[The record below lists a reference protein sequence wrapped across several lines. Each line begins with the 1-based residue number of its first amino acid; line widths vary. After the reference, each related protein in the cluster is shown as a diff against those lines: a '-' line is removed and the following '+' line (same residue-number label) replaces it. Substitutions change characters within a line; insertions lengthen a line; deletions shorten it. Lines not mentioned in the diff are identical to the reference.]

1 MRIPVGRRLAALSA
15 VGMVAL
21 CALGIIAFVNVG
33 SIETQLSTVTKLT
46 TARSAAFDLGQES
59 QSVRAAV
66 LLDVL
71 ASTKSQH
78 VIAHQQMSAALASAN
93 SAVAKFETTRSALT
107 GSEAASAAQTA
118 SLVKRFFNN
127 IENSIPKIDGLTAGT
142 LYTWSQ
148 LTLLQAQ
155 ITTVDNSLKTT
166 EQRLTASA
174 AAAEASALSQGSSAK
189 LVVALVAIAGL
200 ALLIGLSVLI
210 ARTITRPLS
219 TIGTTLEE
227 MTAGD
232 LTVRAEVDLN
242 DEFGDVAGL
251 LNGAIASQ
259 ESANAALAA
268 RSAEDAASAADVSA
282 TSQVLGALQGATTT
296 DEALRVG
303 LESIKSAF
311 GFQGAS
317 IVRSEGGS
325 STGSAQAANGS
336 VTIPLT
342 AEGRSIGSY
351 EFKSNDPAA
360 MTPKRLDTYRSLAE
374 SLSSTLE
381 RIAARER
388 ERAAEEE
395 LRTKV
400 NAILGVVNKA
410 ADGDLTVDVPVAG
423 SDPVG
428 QVGESLA
435 RLLSDLRERMSAIGQ
450 NAESLAGASEEL
462 TATATQMSS
471 GAEETAAQAGVVS
484 QTSEVVSGSVQ
495 TVAAAAEEL
504 TASITEIA
512 KNASDAARVATLAAE
527 AAQSTT
533 ATIAQLGVSS
543 TEIGNVVKVITQIAQ
558 QTNLLA
564 LNATIEAA
572 RAGEAGKGFAVVAN
586 EVKDLARET
595 AIATEDI
602 SGKIQAIQGDSE
614 GAVEAI
620 AKISEIIAQIND
632 IQGTI
637 ASAVEQQSAT
647 TNEIA
652 RSVAGAA
659 QGANE
664 ITTNIAGVAQV
675 AMQTSQGTADTE
687 RAAGEL
693 SRMASELKSLVSRFR
708 Y

>member
-1 MRIPVGRRLAALSA
+1 VATTTKTAAA
-15 VGMVAL
+15 VQAL
-21 CALGIIAFVNVG
+21 FTEVQNR
-33 SIETQLSTVTKLT
+33 LSTIDALKAGT
-46 TARSAAFDLGQES
+46 TSTWNY
-59 QSVRAAV
+59 VMV
-66 LLDVL
+66 LEAKVATVDHWL
-71 ASTKSQH
+71 TKS
-78 VIAHQQMSAALASAN
+78 
-93 SAVAKFETTRSALT
+93 E
-107 GSEAASAAQTA
+107 
-118 SLVKRFFNN
+118 
-127 IENSIPKIDGLTAGT
+127 
-142 LYTWSQ
+142 
-148 LTLLQAQ
+148 QA
-155 ITTVDNSLKTT
+155 
-166 EQRLTASA
+166 LTASA
-174 AAAEASALSQGSSAK
+174 KAAESSASSQGSSVK
-189 LVVALVAIAGL
+189 MLILIVAIAGL
-200 ALLIGLSVLI
+200 ALLVGLSVLI

-232 LTVRAEVDLN
+232 LTVRAEVDSN

-251 LNGAIASQ
+251 LNGAIAAQ
-259 ESANAALAA
+259 ETANAALAA
-268 RSAEDAASAADVSA
+268 RSAEDAAAAADIAAS
-282 TSQVLGALQGATTT
+282 SQVLGALQGASST
-296 DEALRVG
+296 DDALRIG
-303 LESIKSAF
+303 LDSIKSAF

-317 IVRSEGGS
+317 HSRSDSGSGGVV
-325 STGSAQAANGS
+325 AANGS

-342 AEGRSIGSY
+342 VDGRSAGHY
-351 EFKSNDPAA
+351 EFTTSDPAA
-360 MTPKRLDTYRSLAE
+360 MTTKRLDTYRSLAE

-620 AKISEIIAQIND
+620 ARISDIIAQIND

-652 RSVAGAA
+652 RSVSGAA
-659 QGANE
+659 QGAND
-664 ITTNIAGVAQV
+664 ITANIGGVAEV

-693 SRMASELKSLVSRFR
+693 SRMAAELKTLVGRFR